1 MVASVFFLLYVQ
13 NVFIFFQYKKKVT
26 EGFAKDC
33 LPLFNNGSKSA
44 LNPVIDTVF
53 PFNKVAD
60 AHRYMEANKNT
71 GKIILQ
77 IRNENTG
84 ETLHDEL

>member
-1 MVASVFFLLYVQ
+1 MVSIFLYKHDVFT
-13 NVFIFFQYKKKVT
+13 FFQYKKRVT

-33 LPLFNNGSKSA
+33 LPLFNSGSKSA
-44 LNPVIDTVF
+44 LSPVIDTVF
-53 PFNKVAD
+53 PFHKVAD

-77 IRNENTG
+77 IRKENTG